1 MVLMRVWIFWQFSF
15 GHYTKVT
22 YKCRSQWP
30 RGLRRRSEAARLLR
44 LWVRIPPGTWM
55 SVVSF
60 VCCQVE
66 VSASSWSLVQR
77 IPTDCGASLWY
88 RNLMNEKALA
98 EWSLLAKNKQTNKH
112 YIEVIYSAAA
122 RLLRLRVRFLS
133 GGMDVFLLW
142 VLCVVR

>member
-1 MVLMRVWIFWQFSF
+1 
-15 GHYTKVT
+15 
-22 YKCRSQWP
+22 
-30 RGLRRRSEAARLLR
+30 
-44 LWVRIPPGTWM
+44 M